1 MHVTKSA
8 AIPNPGPTPGT
19 RVQLSCP
26 AVFAHL
32 EITLTFSGQFLMP
45 PLWSISP
52 SGCDL
57 TIPLTGSTVRRKYQ
71 SNQQWRNTFC
81 TQGTLRFSSSTRFS
95 GLETGVGAT
104 ATRFPA
110 AYLDVCFSPLHSAE
124 MFTGENGWK
133 KQKRTFKVKGY
144 EQPRVRDRRPSRPV
158 ARWASLRNDP
168 YRQYWV
174 FDLRDYPDHKHV
186 YAAAAARRQEG
197 RGAPV
202 ARSGLSP

>member
-1 MHVTKSA
+1 MIEGQQQATDTPEILMRRTQAKLMSKSEFSA
-8 AIPNPGPTPGT
+8 RAQVARDKTSGDTEPWSNSWGKSSA
-19 RVQLSCP
+19 VQP
-26 AVFAHL
+26 R
-32 EITLTFSGQFLMP
+32 LTFSGQFLMP

-71 SNQQWRNTFC
+71 SNQQWRNTFY

-124 MFTGENGWK
+124 MFGWK
-133 KQKRTFKVKGY
+133 KQKTY
-144 EQPRVRDRRPSRPV
+144 I
-158 ARWASLRNDP
+158 
-168 YRQYWV
+168 
-174 FDLRDYPDHKHV
+174 
-186 YAAAAARRQEG
+186 
-197 RGAPV
+197 
-202 ARSGLSP
+202 